1 MMTKPLF
8 LGLLLSMSA
17 LCMKPAANAQADP
30 VRVAVANLTQD
41 VNALAQELKALRLE
55 VEQVR
60 RENTQLRAQVASDNS
75 GRNLQNQL
83 SSLSSA
89 VEGLR
94 REYRAADASQREEII
109 NEVSRQIDGLGKQ
122 TEQALRA
129 VANAVDA
136 QPNISTPIRFSE
148 DYPKSGITYTVR
160 SGDTLSGIAR
170 AHGSTIKHIQN
181 ANKIVNPAKDL
192 MVGQTI
198 FIPIKE

>member
-1 MMTKPLF
+1 MTKPLF

>member
-1 MMTKPLF
+1 MTKPLF
-8 LGLLLSMSA
+8 LGLLFCMSA

-41 VNALAQELKALRLE
+41 MNALAQELKALRLE

-60 RENTQLRAQVASDNS
+60 RENALLRAQVASDNS

-136 QPNISTPIRFSE
+136 QPNVSAPIRFSE
-148 DYPKSGITYTVR
+148 DYPQSGITYTVR

>member
-1 MMTKPLF
+1 MTKPLF

-60 RENTQLRAQVASDNS
+60 RENAQLRAQVASDNS

-136 QPNISTPIRFSE
+136 QPNVSTPIRFSE

>member
-1 MMTKPLF
+1 MTKPLF

-60 RENTQLRAQVASDNS
+60 RENAQLRAQVASDNS